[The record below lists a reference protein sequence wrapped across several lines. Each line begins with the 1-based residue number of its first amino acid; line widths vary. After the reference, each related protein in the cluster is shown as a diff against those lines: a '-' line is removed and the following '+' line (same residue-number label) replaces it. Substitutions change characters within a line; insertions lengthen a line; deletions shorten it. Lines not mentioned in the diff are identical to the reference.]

1 MQIKNKLIL
10 LSAFVVLFSC
20 KSEKQKLSEQIKAN
34 EEKLF
39 NDSTKMLNPAV
50 AKDEFEAYQ
59 KFASDYPND
68 TASPGFLFKAADLA
82 SGMRR
87 PREAARLYRELISKY
102 PDHSKIATSYF
113 LLAFVY
119 DNDIKQ
125 KDSAKIYYKEFLEKF
140 PTHQFAPSA
149 KASLDQIE
157 MGLSDEELVK
167 IFEARLDSA
176 KAK

>member
-1 MQIKNKLIL
+1 MKPYHILFIL
-10 LSAFVVLFSC
+10 LCLFSC

-50 AKDEFEAYQ
+50 AKEELDAYQ
-59 KFASDYPND
+59 KFASAYPTD
-68 TASPGFLFKAADLA
+68 TATPGFLFKAADLA
-82 SGMRR
+82 NGMRR

-102 PDHSKIATSYF
+102 PNHSKIATSYF

-125 KDSAKIYYKEFLEKF
+125 KDSAKIFYREFLEKF

-176 KAK
+176 KGK

>member
-1 MQIKNKLIL
+1 MKPYQILFIL
-10 LSAFVVLFSC
+10 LCLYSC

-50 AKDEFEAYQ
+50 AKDEFDAYQ